1 MWCLFHDNECLFIM
15 RLVLRAHLIVA
26 KPVNGDVQYFECPPE
41 LTMARCGVETG
52 KRFHIHMDEEVDEL
66 QEDS

>member
-1 MWCLFHDNECLFIM
+1 
-15 RLVLRAHLIVA
+15 
-26 KPVNGDVQYFECPPE
+26 VQYFECPLE

-52 KRFHIHMDEEVDEL
+52 KRFHIHMDEVDEL